1 MSTKST
7 SASTHLHA
15 FNEAVDN
22 LKTAHEAI
30 EWCTFLFQ
38 TICERS
44 KFDFSDT
51 AAVLM
56 ARLAEIQKSS
66 SIGRYLSTEFEG
78 FIHGKITEAKAALDE
93 ASQARAPE
101 GRGAS

>member
-15 FNEAVDN
+15 FNEAVGN

-38 TICERS
+38 TICEKS
-44 KFDFSDT
+44 KFEFSDT
-51 AAVLM
+51 GTVLM
-56 ARLAEIQKSS
+56 ARLTEIQKSS
-66 SIGRYLSTEFEG
+66 SIGRYLSKEFEG
-78 FIHGKITEAKAALDE
+78 FIYGKIAEAKAALDE
-93 ASQARAPE
+93 APQARTPE